1 MKNGETKICPHC
13 GEITE
18 HNLPQVMDSQLL
30 YFCEK
35 CKKYYLEDLVPPKAE
50 ITIVLSGAR
59 ATGKTR
65 LIAYLATVFKERGAE
80 VDLQSVPDISGYLY
94 GKDIKRSLQEHNRNP
109 LMLDRMK
116 IKFVERVPMG
126 ATPAEAMKNL
136 RIFRKA

>member
-1 MKNGETKICPHC
+1 MKNEEIKICPHC

-18 HNLPQVMDSQLL
+18 CNLPQVMDSQLL

-50 ITIVLSGAR
+50 ITIEFSGAR

-65 LIAYLATVFKERGAE
+65 LIAYLATVFKEQGAE
-80 VDLQSVPDISGYLY
+80 VDLLNVPDISGYSRE
-94 GKDIKRSLQEHNRNP
+94 KDLKRSLQEHNIDP

-116 IKFVERVPMG
+116 IKFVERISTDT
-126 ATPAEAMKNL
+126 TPAEAIRNL
-136 RIFRKA
+136 KIFRKS